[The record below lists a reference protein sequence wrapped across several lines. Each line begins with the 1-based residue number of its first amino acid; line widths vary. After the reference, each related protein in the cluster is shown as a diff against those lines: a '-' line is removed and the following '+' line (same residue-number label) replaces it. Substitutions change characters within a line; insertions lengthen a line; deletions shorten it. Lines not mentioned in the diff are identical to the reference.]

1 MSTILHIQSD
11 TACYVYHFDSFRV
24 SIEEDKEGIVE
35 INKGRHLLSFVSKR
49 FGNCIQRKITYEV
62 REDNYEDFL
71 VINLKNEEERFF
83 SCFKVTREDIENS
96 VSDQY
101 GNLYSKD
108 WSRLLRGAYL
118 SFNEID
124 KRCRIICDSA
134 FSWSQD
140 EWTIREQ
147 MEMKR
152 TIHSIILPPRLNYIG
167 SCAFYG
173 CISITELVLP
183 ASLYYIGDRAFHH
196 CKSLVS
202 ITIPNL
208 CKVGKDVFNSC
219 PSLRQI
225 ESKDSTSDYRCL
237 IDHGKLLAF
246 APNGIED
253 YSFPDNIEDIGT
265 TLWGCSNLKRIV
277 LPKQLTQLTRQSFVG
292 CEGLR
297 EVVIPSVKTKIK
309 GGTFAYCP
317 SMEAFISDNATAD
330 KRCLIINNQLIAFAP
345 KGLEKYSIPKG
356 VYSISDYAF
365 AGCVEL
371 RSIFI
376 PDTVIAIGNYSFAN
390 SGLRSLYVPDN
401 VKQLGEGVFGG
412 CASLL
417 NIRLSPNIRLIKS
430 CVFSRCNALMSI
442 AFLGETTFLN
452 CAICRCPHLYTITFH
467 GYLEGMDVK
476 DNGFTDCGQLQYV
489 FVPKGRIKEFE
500 KKLPERLLPHLCE
513 NPRLRDKNKKP
524 YPE

>member
-96 VSDQY
+96 VSGQY

-183 ASLYYIGDRAFHH
+183 AS
-196 CKSLVS
+196 
-202 ITIPNL
+202 
-208 CKVGKDVFNSC
+208 
-219 PSLRQI
+219 
-225 ESKDSTSDYRCL
+225 
-237 IDHGKLLAF
+237 
-246 APNGIED
+246 
-253 YSFPDNIEDIGT
+253 
-265 TLWGCSNLKRIV
+265 
-277 LPKQLTQLTRQSFVG
+277 
-292 CEGLR
+292 
-297 EVVIPSVKTKIK
+297 
-309 GGTFAYCP
+309 
-317 SMEAFISDNATAD
+317 
-330 KRCLIINNQLIAFAP
+330 
-345 KGLEKYSIPKG
+345 
-356 VYSISDYAF
+356 
-365 AGCVEL
+365 
-371 RSIFI
+371 
-376 PDTVIAIGNYSFAN
+376 
-390 SGLRSLYVPDN
+390 
-401 VKQLGEGVFGG
+401 
-412 CASLL
+412 
-417 NIRLSPNIRLIKS
+417 
-430 CVFSRCNALMSI
+430 
-442 AFLGETTFLN
+442 
-452 CAICRCPHLYTITFH
+452 
-467 GYLEGMDVK
+467 
-476 DNGFTDCGQLQYV
+476 
-489 FVPKGRIKEFE
+489 
-500 KKLPERLLPHLCE
+500 
-513 NPRLRDKNKKP
+513 
-524 YPE
+524 